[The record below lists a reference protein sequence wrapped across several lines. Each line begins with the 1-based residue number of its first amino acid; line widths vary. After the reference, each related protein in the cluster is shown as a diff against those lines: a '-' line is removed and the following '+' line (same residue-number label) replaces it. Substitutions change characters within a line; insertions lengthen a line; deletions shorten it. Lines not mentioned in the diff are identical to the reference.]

1 MTWKELKNQ
10 IEAMSET
17 AQLQDVL
24 LWTGAERP
32 NPVFGKVVAHEHVYI
47 SETLGGL
54 APVTETELI
63 ESEIELGALDRII
76 KKGEHYL
83 LY

>member
-10 IEAMSET
+10 IEAMPENE
-17 AQLQDVL
+17 QEQDVL
-24 LWTGAERP
+24 LWTGVEQPEAI
-32 NPVFGKVVAHEHVYI
+32 FGKVRAHENIYV
-47 SETLGGL
+47 SETLGSL
-54 APVTETELI
+54 EPLTETELT
-63 ESEIELGALDRII
+63 ESEIDLGALDRII

>member
-10 IEAMSET
+10 IDAMSEQ

-24 LWTGAERP
+24 LWAGAERP
-32 NPVFGKVVAHEHVYI
+32 NPVYRKAVAHEHVYI

-54 APVTETELI
+54 VPVTETDLI
-63 ESEIELGALDRII
+63 ESEIDLGALDRII